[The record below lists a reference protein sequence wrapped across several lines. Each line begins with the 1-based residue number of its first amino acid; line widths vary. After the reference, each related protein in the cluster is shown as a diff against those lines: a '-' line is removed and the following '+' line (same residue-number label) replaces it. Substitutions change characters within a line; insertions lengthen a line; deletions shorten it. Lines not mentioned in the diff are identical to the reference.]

1 MTTPLHEVCR
11 ASLPREALPVL
22 AGLRARS
29 SVHVTLEA
37 ERAWV
42 SWPEGDEEV
51 LRRVLPVSGVE
62 LYVHRDGRWH
72 RFGHHLPAFGATSR
86 GEPQPL
92 DRVLYPAPVQP
103 VPPPASGLQPVALG
117 LAPDHRPRQASAGA
131 YGLSELTAWAEA
143 VPSARL
149 KALRAACHD
158 GRVLLLGTRLPP
170 LPGGERF
177 WGERVLVPLGYRPE
191 PALPESA
198 VREALGAAEEELLL
212 VRGSKSV
219 LQEPASR
226 GRQPPETS
234 VKRSSSGA
242 DAPGSPGVE
251 VQIIPRAAFEP
262 LTRAGLRL
270 AAREAAP

>member
-11 ASLPREALPVL
+11 ANLPREALPVL

-29 SVHVTLEA
+29 SVHVTLDG

-42 SWPEGDEEV
+42 SWTEGDEEV
-51 LRRVLPVSGVE
+51 LRRVLPVAGVE

-72 RFGHHLPAFGATSR
+72 RFGHHMPAFGAAPG
-86 GEPQPL
+86 GEAQPL
-92 DRVLYPAPVQP
+92 DRVLFPAPVQP
-103 VPPPASGLQPVALG
+103 LPPPTARLQAMPLR
-117 LAPDHRPRQASAGA
+117 LAPDHRPRRASAGA
-131 YGLSELTAWAEA
+131 YGLGELTAWAEA

-149 KALRAACHD
+149 GALLAARH
-158 GRVLLLGTRLPP
+158 GARVLLLGQRLPP

-177 WGERVLVPLGYRPE
+177 WGERVLVPLGNRPE

-198 VREALGAAEEELLL
+198 IREALGAAEEELLFL
-212 VRGSKSV
+212 RAACGLAGAAVAKS
-219 LQEPASR
+219 QAAEA
-226 GRQPPETS
+226 E
-234 VKRSSSGA
+234 
-242 DAPGSPGVE
+242 VE
-251 VQIIPRAAFEP
+251 IIPRAAFEP